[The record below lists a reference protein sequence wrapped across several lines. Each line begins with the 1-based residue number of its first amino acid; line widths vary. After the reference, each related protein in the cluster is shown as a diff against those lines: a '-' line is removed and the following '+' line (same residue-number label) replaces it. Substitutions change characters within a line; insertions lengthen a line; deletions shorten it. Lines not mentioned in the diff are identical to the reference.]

1 MSSELTKT
9 TADIALAASWA
20 GYFISFVV
28 EVNEVLRMVLLI
40 VSIVAGVFTAR
51 FYYRRTLRL

>member
-1 MSSELTKT
+1 MSSDLTKS

-20 GYFISFVV
+20 GYAISFVG